1 MHGSKGGLGF
11 ATELVYITTVE
22 FEWDG
27 KKAKANLQKHRISFL
42 EASTALRDPLA
53 TTGRDPDHSD
63 DEERWITFGMSSQ
76 GRLLVVAHT
85 ERGERIRIISAR
97 LATKREQNI
106 FEET

>member
-11 ATELVYITTVE
+11 ATGLVYITTVE
-22 FEWDG
+22 F
-27 KKAKANLQKHRISFL
+27 

-63 DEERWITFGMSSQ
+63 DEERWITFGMSSR

-97 LATKREQNI
+97 LATKREQSI
-106 FEET
+106 YEET